1 MWTSHEER
9 GQVDIS
15 GVQWIHPGDLRMWG
29 IKETEKPEL
38 PLSFK
43 IWCYWL
49 MIPKTRMGKSV
60 RRAGQMWVSV
70 CLGVVSSVWDFYETS
85 RKMILSCRV
94 WINLLVKLYAF
105 LQSFLST
112 LLWHL
117 FIRIFIWSLVSLQ
130 SIIVHT
136 FLCVIDTEK
145 TSNIALK
152 SVCVS
157 GSLSASPAVKSHL
170 QQGANFEPF
179 TEPRTHEVLSKYCWI
194 NEWGDL
200 ASCETR
206 RSSVVWEHEEWKRKR
221 GWSLERQWRIT
232 WRWRMGLAAL
242 GCAISITPE
251 QVGCWWWVALSLR

>member
-94 WINLLVKLYAF
+94 RINLLVKLDIKSRGDACTASNGGLHF
-105 LQSFLST
+105 L
-112 LLWHL
+112 
-117 FIRIFIWSLVSLQ
+117 RI
-130 SIIVHT
+130 
-136 FLCVIDTEK
+136 
-145 TSNIALK
+145 
-152 SVCVS
+152 
-157 GSLSASPAVKSHL
+157 
-170 QQGANFEPF
+170 
-179 TEPRTHEVLSKYCWI
+179 
-194 NEWGDL
+194 
-200 ASCETR
+200 
-206 RSSVVWEHEEWKRKR
+206 
-221 GWSLERQWRIT
+221 
-232 WRWRMGLAAL
+232 
-242 GCAISITPE
+242 
-251 QVGCWWWVALSLR
+251 LSLGNPCSLLQGEEPPLSSKVVSKPDLCSEERHYLCPPRLFDV